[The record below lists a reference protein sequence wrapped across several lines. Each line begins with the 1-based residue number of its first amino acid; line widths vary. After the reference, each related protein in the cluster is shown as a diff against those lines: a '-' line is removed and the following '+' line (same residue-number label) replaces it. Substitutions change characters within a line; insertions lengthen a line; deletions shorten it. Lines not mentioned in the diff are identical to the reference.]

1 MRNGHGLP
9 SEIHDF
15 PGDFLGDFILT
26 HVSAKGC
33 FRGNLSRDFHQFLAE
48 WSQVVQI
55 RDGERMWT
63 QHKKPQGTLDGALLI
78 VWLFF
83 AKIVSTQSLEY
94 PLKRSS
100 PFLNILLTAHWS
112 CKNRETDAL
121 MLCYSYSSNTY
132 PQEGAPKKNRY
143 SAFHQWLPKRTC
155 HSAPIFLR
163 WKGDPEQDTHLR
175 LCNGAGMGQ
184 IVELE
189 DLFPPRGYLVGGL
202 EHGFYFPYIWN
213 NHPNWLSYFSEGL
226 KPPTS

>member
-1 MRNGHGLP
+1 MRQSQCHKLLMGGIPTIPNGRCMAVGFSQWWGMAMVYP

-15 PGDFLGDFILT
+15 PGDFFGDFILT

-63 QHKKPQGTLDGALLI
+63 QHKQPQGTLDGALLI

-83 AKIVSTQSLEY
+83 AKIASTQSESLEY

-100 PFLNILLTAHWS
+100 PFLNILLTVHWS

-132 PQEGAPKKNRY
+132 PQEGAPKN
-143 SAFHQWLPKRTC
+143 
-155 HSAPIFLR
+155 
-163 WKGDPEQDTHLR
+163 
-175 LCNGAGMGQ
+175 
-184 IVELE
+184 
-189 DLFPPRGYLVGGL
+189 
-202 EHGFYFPYIWN
+202 
-213 NHPNWLSYFSEGL
+213 
-226 KPPTS
+226 